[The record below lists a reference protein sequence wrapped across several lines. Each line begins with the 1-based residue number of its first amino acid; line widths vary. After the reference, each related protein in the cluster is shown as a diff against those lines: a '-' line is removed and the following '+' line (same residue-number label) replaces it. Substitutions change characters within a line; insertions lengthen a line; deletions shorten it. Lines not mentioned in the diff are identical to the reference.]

1 MFDSVE
7 VLDVYGNKIE
17 YFTQWDVDQTIK
29 IVLHNADE
37 NLLNIAPKVHFGNVS
52 RSEALVVPS
61 RVEDSETIVVT
72 VPNLILTDPY
82 TMRVYVYI
90 TDYLDVSSQKT
101 VIRIEIPVKK
111 RPRPSD
117 YEYVENIER
126 ITWETMKQELQNELS
141 NGSLPVYSI
150 TFIDI
155 ATNNKHRVFIE
166 NNKLKFE
173 DMGT

>member
-7 VLDVYGNKIE
+7 VFDVYGNKIQS
-17 YFTQWDVDQTIK
+17 FTQWDVDQTIK

-37 NLLNIAPKVHFGNVS
+37 NLLDIAPKVHFGNVS
-52 RSEALVVPS
+52 RTEALVVPS
-61 RVEDSETIVVT
+61 TVEGNDTIVVT

-90 TDYLDVSSQKT
+90 TDSKDVSSQKT
-101 VIRIEIPVKK
+101 IIKIEIPVNK

-126 ITWETMKQELQNELS
+126 ITYETMKQELRDELS
-141 NGSLPVYSI
+141 NGALSLTSI
-150 TFIDI
+150 TLIDV
-155 ATNNKHRVFIE
+155 ATQNRHRVFIE
-166 NNKLKFE
+166 DNKLKFE